1 MANHHPIRKKD
12 ALEYH
17 EFPVPGKFEI
27 SPTKPL
33 SSQRDLSL
41 AYSPG
46 VAEPCLEIAK
56 NPDDAFR
63 YTNRANLVAVISNG
77 TATLGLGN
85 IGALACKPVMEGK
98 AVLFKHLAGID
109 AIDIELDT
117 EDTELFINCV
127 KAMEPT
133 FGGVNLE
140 DIKAPECFEIEERLR
155 ELMSVPVFHDDQ
167 HGTAIITSAALINAA
182 RLQGRPLDELKV
194 VFSGAGASAIAC
206 ATLMH
211 EMGVRRENITMC
223 DSRGVIHTGR
233 ASELDKYKARF
244 ARETS
249 DRTLAEAMTGA
260 DVFVGLSVAGLVS
273 KEMVASMGDRP
284 IVFALANPDPEISYP
299 DVMEVRPDAIM
310 ATGRS
315 DYPNQVNNV
324 LGFPFLFRGA
334 LDVGATAI
342 NEAMKIAAVEAI
354 AQLAR
359 EDVPETV
366 LNAYSQERLSF
377 GPTYIIPKPF
387 DPRVLLRVAPAVA
400 RAASDSGVARKPL
413 TDIDAYREQLERL
426 QGRSKGM
433 MRLLMKKAKRAP
445 RRILFPEGGQPK
457 ILQAAQILV
466 DEGIAVPV
474 LMGDEARIRETAA
487 SLDLELDGVEYFD
500 HNLDPNH
507 DDVVERL
514 YRRRQRRGVS
524 QAEAASIARHRESY
538 AMVLLCNDEADG
550 VVTGLT
556 KNYSESLRP
565 ALSLVG
571 TQSNAPAFGVYLV
584 FTSQGLKF
592 FADTTVNI
600 DPTAETLA
608 HIAIHTADFARSFDV
623 KPRIA
628 MLSYSNFGQSRHPM
642 ATKVATATQLIK
654 SQRPDLVVDGEMQAD
669 PALDADLRTSTFDF
683 STLSADA
690 NILVFPDLNA
700 GNISYKLLAH
710 LGHAEVVGPILLGMG
725 RPVNVLQRGSSVSS
739 IVNLTVITAI
749 QAQNRLVVDSLED
762 GESS

>member
-1 MANHHPIRKKD
+1 MAKHHPIRKRD

-27 SPTKPL
+27 VPTKPL

-46 VAEPCLEIAK
+46 VAEPCLEIAN

-117 EDTELFINCV
+117 EDVELFIRCV

-140 DIKAPECFEIEERLR
+140 DIKAPECFVIEERLR
-155 ELMSVPVFHDDQ
+155 ELMAIPVFHDDQ

-182 RLQGRPLDELKV
+182 KLQDKRLEDVKV
-194 VFSGAGASAIAC
+194 VYSGAGASAIAC
-206 ATLMH
+206 ATLMS

-223 DSRGVIHTGR
+223 DSRGVIHEGR
-233 ASELDKYKARF
+233 AAELDQYKGRF
-244 ARETS
+244 ASKTEA
-249 DRTLAEAMTGA
+249 RTLADAMVGA
-260 DVFVGLSVAGLVS
+260 DVFVGLSVAGLVDRD
-273 KEMVASMGDRP
+273 MVASMGPRP
-284 IVFALANPDPEISYP
+284 IVFALANPDPEIPYP

-310 ATGRS
+310 ATGRG

-334 LDVGATAI
+334 LDVGATSI
-342 NEAMKIAAVEAI
+342 NEAMKVAAVQAI

-366 LNAYSQERLSF
+366 LQAYGEDRLSF

-400 RAASDSGVARKPL
+400 RAATQSGVARRPL
-413 TDIDAYREQLERL
+413 VDADAYRDQLERL

-433 MRLLMKKAKRAP
+433 MRLLMNKAKMDP

-457 ILQAAQILV
+457 ILQAAQILL

-474 LMGDEARIRETAA
+474 LMGDETRIRAMAA
-487 SLDLELDGVEYFD
+487 ELDLELTGAEFFD
-500 HNLDPNH
+500 HNLDPLH
-507 DDVVERL
+507 AEVVESL

-524 QAEAASIARHRESY
+524 QAEAHSVAKHREAY
-538 AMVLLCNDEADG
+538 AMVMVANGRADG

-556 KNYSESLRP
+556 KNYSESLVP
-565 ALSLVG
+565 ALELVG
-571 TQSNAPAFGVYLV
+571 TQAPSRAVGVYLV
-584 FTSQGLKF
+584 FTNRGLKF

-600 DPTAETLA
+600 DPDADTLA
-608 HIAIHTADFARSFDV
+608 HIAMRTADFARSFDV
-623 KPRIA
+623 RPRIA

-642 ATKVATATQLIK
+642 ATKVAEATRIIK
-654 SQRPDLVVDGEMQAD
+654 HQRPDLVVDGEMQAD
-669 PALDADLRTSTFDF
+669 PALDAELRSSTFDF
-683 STLSADA
+683 STLVGDA

-710 LGHAEVVGPILLGMG
+710 LGNAEVVGPILLGMNQ
-725 RPVNVLQRGSSVSS
+725 PVNVLQRASSVSS

-749 QAQNRLVVDSLED
+749 QAQSRLVVDHP
-762 GESS
+762 